1 VQGSPMS
8 RTRDP
13 TPLWRLAM
21 APPARPLAPHIHL
34 MYSPP
39 APSGPVL
46 TWGMGFTLSPAQIPL
61 ATNCPR
67 STSTTLTEPNWTQPW
82 RGALIRLRNNTTN
95 SRPAEWGGGEALEL
109 DSEQSQPREQTAQAI
124 AGWLPTR
131 GGRDRARCGARGR
144 ISAPR
149 QSSPVAARGAAW
161 EEAKGDAPPR
171 RKAAWFS
178 VQPFAGGEVADDRFW
193 RRRISG
199 EREGQ
204 SEREREREE
213 GNPPPEFAVFRYHP
227 CVHGGTARRLG

>member
-1 VQGSPMS
+1 VEVGHGAAGPAAGAAHPLDVFPTGAIGAGLDLGHGVHFEPRSNSAGNQLPPEHVDYAD
-8 RTRDP
+8 RTELDP
-13 TPLWRLAM
+13 TM
-21 APPARPLAPHIHL
+21 E
-34 MYSPP
+34 
-39 APSGPVL
+39 G
-46 TWGMGFTLSPAQIPL
+46 
-61 ATNCPR
+61 
-67 STSTTLTEPNWTQPW
+67 
-82 RGALIRLRNNTTN
+82 GALIRLRNNTTN
-95 SRPAEWGGGEALEL
+95 SRPDEWGGGEALEL

-131 GGRDRARCGARGR
+131 EGRDRARCGARGR